1 MNKRQRES
9 QEENPSQDD
18 SASVTDASQKKPK
31 LKSGSTTLLDKI
43 VAAIR
48 TLKSPTGSSAQAIQK
63 TIATFSGSPTAFK
76 NALKNGVEKGLLEKN
91 KASYLVVGDAAYPDN
106 SMKVNIEDI
115 VIGNEGD
122 AASIGSSCVISYTG
136 ALQSSGK
143 RFDSS
148 KSFSFTV
155 GAGEVIRGMDKGI
168 EGMRVGGKRRLIIPS
183 SLGYGKRGNS
193 PDIPPDATLCFE
205 IKLLKIR

>member
-1 MNKRQRES
+1 MSKRHRP
-9 QEENPSQDD
+9 EEGEVPDEE
-18 SASVTDASQKKPK
+18 AVAVLPEASQKKPK
-31 LKSGSTTLLDKI
+31 LNSGSITLLDKI

-48 TLKSPTGSSAQAIQK
+48 ALKSPNGSSAQAIQK

-76 NALKNGVEKGLLEKN
+76 NALKKGVEKGVLEKN
-91 KASYLVVGDAAYPDN
+91 KASFLVAGDAPYADN
-106 SMKVNIEDI
+106 SAKVDIEDI
-115 VIGNEGD
+115 IIGNEGD
-122 AASIGSSCVISYTG
+122 AVSVGTSCVISYTG
-136 ALQSSGK
+136 ALQLSGK

-155 GAGEVIRGMDKGI
+155 GAGDVIKGMDKGVQ
-168 EGMRVGGKRRLIIPS
+168 GMRVGGKRRLIIPS

-193 PDIPPDATLCFE
+193 PDIPADSTLCFE